1 MVHIL
6 QLSLLATLQASLWSD
21 PDLVL
26 LVYLRDGRFAET
38 GNFDAPGPVK
48 HPSWR
53 RMGWN
58 PAEVG
63 PEAHSFGRWY
73 KLEC

>member
-1 MVHIL
+1 MEYYNDCAVVVHKL

-38 GNFDAPGPVK
+38 GNFDA
-48 HPSWR
+48 
-53 RMGWN
+53 
-58 PAEVG
+58 
-63 PEAHSFGRWY
+63 
-73 KLEC
+73 L